1 MKASLSAI
9 LPFTQQTTRNENYKH
24 RINPTWRFHSD
35 ETKTGLFLDLKECTR
50 TQELPIR
57 SASEMEEEKQTNMSK
72 KEANKYM
79 RFLIKEW
86 STADNEVLSAQN
98 V

>member
-1 MKASLSAI
+1 
-9 LPFTQQTTRNENYKH
+9 
-24 RINPTWRFHSD
+24 
-35 ETKTGLFLDLKECTR
+35 
-50 TQELPIR
+50 
-57 SASEMEEEKQTNMSK
+57 MEEEKQTNMSK

-98 V
+98 VWLVEITSECIPVASKACLSE